1 MDSMKCWDCAL
12 KHLAG
17 ALSYGK
23 EILTGHTK
31 GAELDHR
38 PDLLGELVN
47 CEHQA
52 ELLDRELFNRVSTL
66 RKQLQVRHVFV
77 TADVARGDGKN
88 GLSIRVARHA
98 FFMN

>member
-23 EILTGHTK
+23 EILTGHAK

-38 PDLLGELVN
+38 PVCLGN
-47 CEHQA
+47 W
-52 ELLDRELFNRVSTL
+52 
-66 RKQLQVRHVFV
+66 
-77 TADVARGDGKN
+77 
-88 GLSIRVARHA
+88 
-98 FFMN
+98 